1 MKKNVGQLTY
11 RALVAGIIVCLTLGI
26 LVYRQFSFEQK
37 VPPQDLTANRLKDLE
52 KKNMEIQTK
61 LDQVQESLNQVQSKT
76 TQGGPAKP
84 GSKKHH

>member
-11 RALVAGIIVCLTLGI
+11 GALIAGIIVCLLIGI

-37 VPPQDLTANRLKDLE
+37 VSPQDSTATRLKDLE

-61 LDQVQESLNQVQSKT
+61 LDQVQESLNQAQSKT
-76 TQGGPAKP
+76 TQGRPATP

>member
-1 MKKNVGQLTY
+1 
-11 RALVAGIIVCLTLGI
+11 LVF
-26 LVYRQFSFEQK
+26 RQFSFEQK
-37 VPPQDLTANRLKDLE
+37 MPPQDSAAIRLKDLE

-76 TQGGPAKP
+76 TQGGPTKP